1 MAVHDLQDVGSI
13 YLTRLATFTA
23 AWSVAFAAPSAA
35 DFAWGSPFVL
45 GVAAASEAPGKEQ
58 PFDCLELSV
67 DVSGWPGG
75 PPKPEFP
82 SQLSQHNQLACGQT
96 LCELRATAALNFAA
110 LVCS

>member
-75 PPKPEFP
+75 LQNLSFP
-82 SQLSQHNQLACGQT
+82 HSFRST
-96 LCELRATAALNFAA
+96 ISLRAGRLCVSFEQ
-110 LVCS
+110 LQH